1 MIGYPYIPRT
11 ITVHLGAPDSYAQN
25 VTVSFPDYIK
35 NVASS
40 EIYPTW
46 PENALR
52 ANIYAQVS
60 VALNRVYTEWYRS
73 RGYDFDI
80 TSSTQYDQYF
90 VKGRDIFENISKLV
104 DELFNDYI
112 RRQGYIE
119 PLFAQF
125 CNGTTVTCD
134 GLSQWGSV
142 TLAKQGKTPYEI
154 LTRYYG
160 NDIDLVFNAPIQDI
174 TPSYPGSP
182 LRNGSRGTDVRLLQ
196 VRLNRISKN
205 YPAIPKISPV
215 DGIFG
220 DQTESAVR
228 KFQQIFNL
236 TSDGIVGKR
245 TWYRIAYIY
254 ASVTRL
260 AQLYSEGTELVGN
273 SLQYTGLLREGDQGN
288 RVRVLQ
294 YMLAL
299 LSQYNQEIPWVSVD
313 GIFGPRTRSAV
324 LSFQQTFGLS
334 PDGVVGPLTWDR
346 LYRTY
351 ASIINSPYYGEEA
364 VAAPY
369 PGSPLSIG
377 SSGSSVSLLQQ
388 YLGLIS
394 SVYTTIPQVPVTGYF
409 GEITKNA
416 VRIFQSEAGLTVDGI
431 VGPATWNAIANTYE
445 NLLNGA
451 VRNPGQFPGY
461 TLREGM

>member
-1 MIGYPYIPRT
+1 M
-11 ITVHLGAPDSYAQN
+11 VPD
-25 VTVSFPDYIK
+25 
-35 NVASS
+35 
-40 EIYPTW
+40 
-46 PENALR
+46 
-52 ANIYAQVS
+52 
-60 VALNRVYTEWYRS
+60 RVY
-73 RGYDFDI
+73 
-80 TSSTQYDQYF
+80 
-90 VKGRDIFENISKLV
+90 
-104 DELFNDYI
+104 
-112 RRQGYIE
+112 
-119 PLFAQF
+119 
-125 CNGTTVTCD
+125 
-134 GLSQWGSV
+134 
-142 TLAKQGKTPYEI
+142 
-154 LTRYYG
+154 
-160 NDIDLVFNAPIQDI
+160 
-174 TPSYPGSP
+174 
-182 LRNGSRGTDVRLLQ
+182 LRL
-196 VRLNRISKN
+196 
-205 YPAIPKISPV
+205 
-215 DGIFG
+215 G
-220 DQTESAVR
+220 DHDWHS
-228 KFQQIFNL
+228 
-236 TSDGIVGKR
+236 
-245 TWYRIAYIY
+245 
-254 ASVTRL
+254 
-260 AQLYSEGTELVGN
+260 LYSEGTELVGN
-273 SLQYTGLLREGDQGN
+273 SLQYTGLLKEGDQGN

-313 GIFGPRTRSAV
+313 GIFGPENPFRGAFLPAGFRIK
-324 LSFQQTFGLS
+324 

-431 VGPATWNAIANTYE
+431 VGPATWNAIADTYE